1 MKSIIEIKEEVA
13 KLVDDANQKIDPAIV
28 NLIVG
33 LRSHGIPTFFSCSG
47 HKEKDWTY
55 PYVDI
60 YADDSHI
67 SFEDFSD
74 KMIQSKSEWIK
85 KNIIILE
92 KLVELL
98 SAFYATRKTDYKYMI
113 VPHCSIDLVQIKLKC
128 IGSDLLKNMTG
139 ELFKEELKMLQ
150 REMFEFGTFLVE
162 KYENQGSSA

>member
-1 MKSIIEIKEEVA
+1 MKSLKEIQKEVGN
-13 KLVDDANQKIDPAIV
+13 LVDDANQKMDPVIV

-33 LRSHGIPTFFSCSG
+33 LRAHGIPTFFSCAG

-74 KMIQSKSEWIK
+74 TMIQSKSEWIK
-85 KNIIILE
+85 ENIAILD

-98 SAFYATRKTDYKYMI
+98 SEFYAVRETEYRYTI
-113 VPHCSIDLVQIKLKC
+113 VPHCSIDLVQIRLKC
-128 IGSDLLKNMTG
+128 IGSDLLKNMTNK
-139 ELFKEELKMLQ
+139 LFKKELTIFQK
-150 REMFEFGTFLVE
+150 EMNEFGTFLIE
-162 KYENQGSSA
+162 RCENLHN

>member
-1 MKSIIEIKEEVA
+1 MKSLKEIQKEVEDLA
-13 KLVDDANQKIDPAIV
+13 DDANQKIDPAIV

-33 LRSHGIPTFFSCSG
+33 LRAHGIPTFFSCTG
-47 HKEKDWTY
+47 HKERGWTY

-74 KMIQSKSEWIK
+74 TMIQSKSEWIK
-85 KNIIILE
+85 ENIAILD

-98 SAFYATRKTDYKYMI
+98 SEFYTERKTGYKYVI
-113 VPHCSIDLVQIKLKC
+113 VPHCSIDLVRIRLKC

-139 ELFKEELKMLQ
+139 KLFKKELKILQ
-150 REMFEFGTFLVE
+150 KEMSEFGAFLIK
-162 KYENQGSSA
+162 KYENLHN